1 MTLVNKTLVSIAMGL
16 ALTACGGSG
25 SDGGTWSAPQTPNT
39 GLNSQEQTDRSNSSG
54 TVTAAFV
61 PTATANMML
70 IPFNGFTLGKMDA
83 NRAVQN
89 NDGSYTKFEN
99 YELTGDK
106 IAVKDIAGNQNFAL
120 GRWSYGTAKQ
130 YKSDG
135 TLSSQDVLQKSQNL
149 YWTYAVY
156 NAYTQGATSV
166 GKKTCEVS
174 AFTKP
179 YLTNWGHGSSST
191 LPNLATSTAGT
202 AEFELLADGK
212 ATFKISITTT
222 NGRSTNTA
230 TYSPGQKADFATNSG
245 IITGATTIDPTSSIN
260 SNGQFLVQVGQGLN
274 KEVLLIASYTNQLS
288 AKGERYSGQAV
299 FTCK

>member
-1 MTLVNKTLVSIAMGL
+1 
-16 ALTACGGSG
+16 
-25 SDGGTWSAPQTPNT
+25 
-39 GLNSQEQTDRSNSSG
+39 SG

-61 PTATANMML
+61 PTATASMML

-149 YWTYAVY
+149 Y
-156 NAYTQGATSV
+156 
-166 GKKTCEVS
+166 
-174 AFTKP
+174 
-179 YLTNWGHGSSST
+179 
-191 LPNLATSTAGT
+191 
-202 AEFELLADGK
+202 
-212 ATFKISITTT
+212 
-222 NGRSTNTA
+222 
-230 TYSPGQKADFATNSG
+230 
-245 IITGATTIDPTSSIN
+245 
-260 SNGQFLVQVGQGLN
+260 
-274 KEVLLIASYTNQLS
+274 
-288 AKGERYSGQAV
+288 
-299 FTCK
+299 